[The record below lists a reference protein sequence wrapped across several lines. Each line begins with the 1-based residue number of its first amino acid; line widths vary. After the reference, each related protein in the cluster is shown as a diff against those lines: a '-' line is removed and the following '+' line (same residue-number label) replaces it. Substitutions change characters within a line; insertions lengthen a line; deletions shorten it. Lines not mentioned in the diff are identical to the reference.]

1 MQLLN
6 FHFGPGMHNVIALKL
21 DHCTHPAQHKWLGL
35 LESSL
40 GVPCSTMYHAVL
52 CTMNKLCFTDSAP
65 NINPLV
71 SVAISSVSAR

>member
-1 MQLLN
+1 MWVGLQGLMSYHLLATNQLLNLKHDNKSYAALN

-40 GVPCSTMYHAVL
+40 GVPCSTMYH
-52 CTMNKLCFTDSAP
+52 T
-65 NINPLV
+65 
-71 SVAISSVSAR
+71 

>member
-1 MQLLN
+1 MTISLMQLLN

-40 GVPCSTMYHAVL
+40 GVPCSTIPCISTVSL
-52 CTMNKLCFTDSAP
+52 TPP